1 MILSILDIK
10 RTIIKYI
17 FFTIFILVFG
27 QIYEHFSFGVI
38 SNYMI
43 YAFLI
48 PLILGL
54 LINTIIYFTKIVPS
68 KMGSC
73 LYNKGIITLTVG
85 SILRGVLDI
94 YGTTNMYLKI
104 YLYAGVLLIIAGII
118 LYIINIIKNYTFK
131 II

>member
-17 FFTIFILVFG
+17 FFTIFILAFG

-73 LYNKGIITLTVG
+73 LYNNGIITLTVG

>member
-54 LINTIIYFTKIVPS
+54 LINIIIYFTKIVPN

-73 LYNKGIITLTVG
+73 LYNNGIITLTVG

>member
-1 MILSILDIK
+1 MILSILDIR

-54 LINTIIYFTKIVPS
+54 LINTIIYFTKIVPR

-73 LYNKGIITLTVG
+73 LYNNGIITLTVG

-94 YGTTNMYLKI
+94 YGTTNIYLKI

>member
-68 KMGSC
+68 KTGSC
-73 LYNKGIITLTVG
+73 LYNNGIITLTVG

-104 YLYAGVLLIIAGII
+104 YLYAGVLLIIVGII
-118 LYIINIIKNYTFK
+118 IYIINIIKNYTFK

>member
-10 RTIIKYI
+10 RNIIKYI

-54 LINTIIYFTKIVPS
+54 LINTIIYFIKIVPS

-73 LYNKGIITLTVG
+73 LYNNGIITLTVG

>member
-54 LINTIIYFTKIVPS
+54 LINTIIYFTKIVPG

-73 LYNKGIITLTVG
+73 LYNNGIITLTVG

-94 YGTTNMYLKI
+94 YGTTNVYLKI

-118 LYIINIIKNYTFK
+118 FYIINIIKNYTFK

>member
-68 KMGSC
+68 KTGSC
-73 LYNKGIITLTVG
+73 LYNNGIITLTVG

-104 YLYAGVLLIIAGII
+104 YLYAGVLLIIVGII
-118 LYIINIIKNYTFK
+118 FYIINIIKNYTFK

>member
-54 LINTIIYFTKIVPS
+54 LINTIIYFTKIVSS

-73 LYNKGIITLTVG
+73 LYNNGIITLTVG

>member
-68 KMGSC
+68 KTGSC
-73 LYNKGIITLTVG
+73 LYNNGIITLTVG

-118 LYIINIIKNYTFK
+118 FYIINIIKNYTFK

>member
-68 KMGSC
+68 KMGSW
-73 LYNKGIITLTVG
+73 LYNNGIITLTVG

>member
-68 KMGSC
+68 KTGSC
-73 LYNKGIITLTVG
+73 LYNNGIITLTVG